1 MIPIICVVGWHHVG
15 KTTFIT
21 GLIRALRARGM
32 RVATIK
38 HTSEAPAI
46 DCEGTDTWRF
56 AEAGSQFVA
65 IAGPHGTAIILPQ
78 GPEPTFWEL
87 VAQVPADTSIIIVEG
102 FKRLHL
108 PKIEVISEGKP
119 STAPKELV
127 AVIQRESD
135 SMLTDIPQDIPV
147 FQANEWEKVIEL
159 LIARGFIGSGGMILD
174 NAPPVA

>member
-15 KTTFIT
+15 KTTFII

-38 HTSEAPAI
+38 HTSEMLTI

-65 IAGPHGTAIILPQ
+65 IAGPHSSAIIMPH

-87 VAQVPADTSIIIVEG
+87 AAQVPADTSIIIVEG
-102 FKRLHL
+102 FKRLPL
-108 PKIEVISEGKP
+108 PKIEVISKGKP
-119 STAPKELV
+119 SIAPEELM
-127 AVIQRESD
+127 AVIQREPD
-135 SMLTDIPQDIPV
+135 SVLTEIPQEVPV
-147 FQANEWEKVIEL
+147 FQANEWDKVIGL
-159 LIARGFIGSGGMILD
+159 LIARGFI
-174 NAPPVA
+174 NA